1 MPAKTRTRQ
10 LPVDEPSL
18 ESSYEPLSESSD
30 NNSTDF
36 EPYGSES
43 STDLSSYSK
52 SGVPD
57 DLELY
62 DYNPRCVG

>member
-10 LPVDEPSL
+10 PPVDKPSS

-30 NNSTDF
+30 DDTTDF
-36 EPYGSES
+36 EPYGPES
-43 STDLSSYSK
+43 STDLSSGSE
-52 SGVPD
+52 SDVPD

-62 DYNPRCVG
+62 DYDPRCVG